1 MSLNKNKIATNDKL
15 TVLSNSPQ
23 NDDFS
28 IEISLENNKNLN
40 AINDNKNKNY
50 TLKIQDEFEKKI
62 IHEELSQKNNCEIQN
77 INILNNYT
85 QLFWEI
91 KNLIDFNNYVF
102 VLVGNNVFNPKII
115 EEEIRYFICN
125 YSSLEKSTNIESIA
139 LKY

>member
-23 NDDFS
+23 NEDFS
-28 IEISLENNKNLN
+28 IEISLENNKNQN

-62 IHEELSQKNNCEIQN
+62 IHQELYQKNNCEFQN

-85 QLFWEI
+85 PLFWEI
-91 KNLIDFNNYVF
+91 KNLIDFNNNVF
-102 VLVGNNVFNPKII
+102 VLVVNNVFNPKII

-125 YSSLEKSTNIESIA
+125 YSSLEKSTNFESIA
-139 LKY
+139 LKF